1 VSTVTRHAIKL
12 TTPMERSL
20 TAFVHKPL
28 MISAMES
35 SAEH

>member
-1 VSTVTRHAIKL
+1 
-12 TTPMERSL
+12 MERSL